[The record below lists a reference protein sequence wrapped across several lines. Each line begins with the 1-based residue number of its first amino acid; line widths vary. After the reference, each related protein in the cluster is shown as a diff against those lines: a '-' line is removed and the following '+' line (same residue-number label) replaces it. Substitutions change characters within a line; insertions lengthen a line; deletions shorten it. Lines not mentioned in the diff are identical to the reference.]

1 MNYYTVLRLSK
12 NATKQEIR
20 KAYLILAKRY
30 HPDKTMNKKDSHEMQ
45 EKFSEIVKAYN
56 VLLDDKKR
64 SEYDKTLLS
73 ASYKQ
78 RVEQNPKNA
87 QAKTAF
93 RNGFSFYKKGDFWRA
108 EKYFKSAVS
117 LDSSAPLYKSYLGL
131 TLARQGRSGELALN
145 FCKQAIEK
153 EMYNSHFH
161 VNLGLVYRI
170 LGDTGNA
177 IKSFEEAI
185 TWNEKDSRALEE
197 LEKIQG
203 KRKGKGGFFSR
214 FFSKGG

>member
-1 MNYYTVLRLSK
+1 
-12 NATKQEIR
+12 
-20 KAYLILAKRY
+20 
-30 HPDKTMNKKDSHEMQ
+30 
-45 EKFSEIVKAYN
+45 
-56 VLLDDKKR
+56 
-64 SEYDKTLLS
+64 
-73 ASYKQ
+73 
-78 RVEQNPKNA
+78 
-87 QAKTAF
+87 
-93 RNGFSFYKKGDFWRA
+93 
-108 EKYFKSAVS
+108 
-117 LDSSAPLYKSYLGL
+117 
-131 TLARQGRSGELALN
+131 
-145 FCKQAIEK
+145 
-153 EMYNSHFH
+153 MYNSHFH